1 MKYLRIIAVAF
12 ILAAPLTARACPLCS
27 EMVANASENKDDGDV
42 DQFPMAV
49 NQSIYLMLA
58 VPYTAFGVMGFLVYR
73 GIRKNDAYRQ
83 SVTEQPSPDQ
93 IATPAATVS

>member
-1 MKYLRIIAVAF
+1 
-12 ILAAPLTARACPLCS
+12 
-27 EMVANASENKDDGDV
+27 
-42 DQFPMAV
+42 MAV

-83 SVTEQPSPDQ
+83 SVTEQTSPDQ
-93 IATPAATVS
+93 IATPDATVS